1 MAMGRSVPPPEEA
14 DSWGEFNA
22 RLEFEAADQG
32 SLLIPLWWII
42 GGALFAITL
51 ICCVYAVQPG
61 HWWLW
66 PCMLASLGVLGVLA
80 VRALE
85 RADRRREREAELIRL
100 REAWLDHVGRDA
112 HIWLRNWL
120 RDDVGSG

>member
-1 MAMGRSVPPPEEA
+1 MGIVRRWGTEGLDAME
-14 DSWGEFNA
+14 D
-22 RLEFEAADQG
+22 L
-32 SLLIPLWWII
+32 
-42 GGALFAITL
+42 
-51 ICCVYAVQPG
+51 
-61 HWWLW
+61 
-66 PCMLASLGVLGVLA
+66 
-80 VRALE
+80 LE